1 MIALPRL
8 GPTANDNRAAYDVT
22 KLTMYAFGPGLIF
35 ALVASVLF
43 LVKVW

>member
-8 GPTANDNRAAYDVT
+8 GPTANDNRVAYDVT
-22 KLTMYAFGPGLIF
+22 ALTMMAFGPSLIG
-35 ALVASVLF
+35 ALVVSALY